1 MSLTEPSP
9 TPNTT
14 KEQEL
19 SNCTAKPAPGKR
31 PLRILVP
38 VFLVI
43 VIVAA
48 WLLLNQHAN
57 STDPAVAGRPL
68 SNPHT
73 HLHTVALGGRPG
85 VVYLG
90 THYGM
95 FTSTD
100 DGRTWPQPRG
110 ILNTMM
116 ITTIAASLSNPNM
129 LAVTAI
135 PVSGIGQQIGTYF
148 SSDGGNTWQAHNP
161 PDLSPSAYPYTIK
174 A

>member
-1 MSLTEPSP
+1 MSSVPSFTSPSKPETERQKVKS
-9 TPNTT
+9 
-14 KEQEL
+14 
-19 SNCTAKPAPGKR
+19 SRRKR
-31 PLRILVP
+31 IVRILVIGLIIMG
-38 VFLVI
+38 VV
-43 VIVAA
+43 VA
-48 WLLLNQHAN
+48 WQLLNAYNN
-57 STDPAVAGRPL
+57 STDPTVAGRPL

-129 LAVTAI
+129 LAVT
-135 PVSGIGQQIGTYF
+135 
-148 SSDGGNTWQAHNP
+148 
-161 PDLSPSAYPYTIK
+161 
-174 A
+174 